1 MCHHDDTINYRNINM
16 MNKKLEISID
26 ENGLL
31 KDVCH
36 LIDGAKIQ
44 FNRQSNAILIM
55 LYWGI
60 GQRINEDI
68 LKATRA
74 DYGKQVINRLSER
87 LLILHGRGY
96 SARNLHRMI
105 QFVRCY
111 PDHKI
116 VSSLMTKLGWT
127 HFVYL
132 LTIEDSLKRDFYA
145 EMCRIEGWQTREL
158 IKKINNMYFE
168 RTALAKKAEKVIA
181 TEILKLRET
190 NELTADVV
198 IQDPLIL
205 ESLAGQQFKTERSF
219 EQAILDDIESFLL
232 HMGNGFAFLE
242 RQKSIEID
250 GEFYRIDLLM
260 YHRRLRNMVVIEL
273 KMGKFKAQDKGQIE
287 LYLRWLEKNEMQPGE
302 NSPIGIVLC
311 SEKSD
316 ETVEL
321 LKLEKNGIRVC
332 QFLTDLP
339 PKEIFVARLHA
350 AIDRARSCQ
359 EQQNLFEEL
368 DKGI

>member
-1 MCHHDDTINYRNINM
+1 MS
-16 MNKKLEISID
+16 KEPEISID
-26 ENGLL
+26 ESSLL

-36 LIDGAKIQ
+36 LIDGAKVQ
-44 FNRQSNAILIM
+44 FNRQSNTILMM
-55 LYWGI
+55 LYWAI
-60 GQRINEDI
+60 GQRINIDI
-68 LKATRA
+68 LKAARA
-74 DYGKQVINRLSER
+74 EYGKQVINRLSER
-87 LLILHGRGY
+87 LLALHGRGY
-96 SARNLHRMI
+96 GARNLHRMV
-105 QFVRCY
+105 QLVRCY

-127 HFVYL
+127 HFIYL
-132 LTIEDSLKRDFYA
+132 LTIDDSLKRDFYA

-158 IKKINNMYFE
+158 IKKINSMYFE
-168 RTALAKKAEKVIA
+168 RIALAKKPKEVIA
-181 TEILKLRET
+181 AEVAKLRAT
-190 NELTADVV
+190 NELTADLV

-205 ESLAGQQFKTERSF
+205 DSLAGQPFKTERSF
-219 EQAILDDIESFLL
+219 EQAILDDIEGFLL

-250 GEFYRIDLLM
+250 GEFHRIDLLM
-260 YHRRLRNMVVIEL
+260 YHRRLRSMIVVEL

-302 NSPIGIVLC
+302 NPPIGIVLC

-321 LKLEKNGIRVC
+321 LQLEQNGIRVC
-332 QFLTDLP
+332 QFLTELP

-350 AIDRARSCQ
+350 AIDRARSRQ
-359 EQQNLFEEL
+359 EQQNILDEL
-368 DKGI
+368 DKDI